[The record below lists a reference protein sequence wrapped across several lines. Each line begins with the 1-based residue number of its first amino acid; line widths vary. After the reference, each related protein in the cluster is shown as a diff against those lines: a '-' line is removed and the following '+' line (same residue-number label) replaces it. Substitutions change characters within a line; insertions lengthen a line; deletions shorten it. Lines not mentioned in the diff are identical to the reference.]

1 MGAPGKDAE
10 DLRGVDS
17 PDNKRKGGNI
27 IMVDEYGID
36 WDEVGDIMRPYK
48 EEDEKPASGSQ
59 ESKPRN

>member
-1 MGAPGKDAE
+1 
-10 DLRGVDS
+10 
-17 PDNKRKGGNI
+17 
-27 IMVDEYGID
+27 MVDEYGID